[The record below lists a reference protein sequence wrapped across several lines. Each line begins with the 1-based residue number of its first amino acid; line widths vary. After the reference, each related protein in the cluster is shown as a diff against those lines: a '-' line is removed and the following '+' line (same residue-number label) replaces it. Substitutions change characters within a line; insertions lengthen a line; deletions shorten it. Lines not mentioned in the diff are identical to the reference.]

1 MGYRNRFDHTGQ
13 NQKDSDLA
21 EGTFKKIALSKGFL
35 VKEATKRQ
43 QLSHIDFFIEDKEKK
58 VYTFDIKARKKIS
71 RSDSSTE
78 DSLVWIEFKNVAGA
92 DGWLYGSADYIAFE
106 RESDFLIINRK
117 NLVTL
122 CERIVQNKKV
132 SSSKEALYAKYTRE
146 GRRDEI
152 SLIKMEDICN
162 NMKTYIWSKN
172 ESVN

>member
-21 EGTFKKIALSKGFL
+21 ENTFKKIALSKGFL
-35 VKEATKRQ
+35 VKDASKRQ
-43 QLSHIDFFIEDKEKK
+43 QLSHIDFFVEDKNKK
-58 VYTFDIKARKKIS
+58 IYTIDVKARKKIS
-71 RSDSSTE
+71 RSDSLTA
-78 DSLVWIEFKNVAGA
+78 DDLIWVEFKNVAGA
-92 DGWLYGSADYIAFE
+92 DGWLYGAADYIAFE

-132 SSSKEALYAKYTRE
+132 SSSKEALYAKYTRD
-146 GRRDEI
+146 GRKDEI

-162 NMKTYIWSKN
+162 SMKTYIWTK
-172 ESVN
+172 

>member
-21 EGTFKKIALSKGFL
+21 ENTFKKIALSKGFL
-35 VKEATKRQ
+35 VKDASKRQ
-43 QLSHIDFFIEDKEKK
+43 QLSHIDFFVEDKNKK
-58 VYTFDIKARKKIS
+58 IYTFDVKARKKIS
-71 RSDSSTE
+71 RSDSLTA
-78 DSLVWIEFKNVAGA
+78 DDLIWVEFKNVAGA
-92 DGWLYGSADYIAFE
+92 DGWLYGAADYIAFE

-132 SSSKEALYAKYTRE
+132 SSSKEALYAKYTRD
-146 GRRDEI
+146 GRKDEI

-162 NMKTYIWSKN
+162 SMKTYIWTK
-172 ESVN
+172 